1 MIGSAAHGPYPP
13 LVPFEPTPANGKA
26 GASARREGE
35 RRQAGREARV
45 RERHPRI
52 GGLILALQDPPQH
65 ERSWARGAGG
75 EELVERALAKHCP
88 DVPILHDR
96 RIPGSRANID
106 HIAVAATGVWVID
119 TKRYKGSLQ
128 VTAPLLS
135 RPMLKIAGR
144 DQTKLVDGLT
154 KQVGLV
160 TAVVEDLGLDVPV
173 HGCFCFVDTELPLFG
188 APAIKGLK
196 IFGRRGLAKQ
206 LNAAGQLTG
215 DDAARLATGL
225 AQWFPIA

>member
-1 MIGSAAHGPYPP
+1 MPP
-13 LVPFEPTPANGKA
+13 EPSPANSKA

-65 ERSWARGAGG
+65 ERSWAHGAGG
-75 EELVERALAKHCP
+75 EELVARALAKHCP
-88 DVPILHDR
+88 DVAVLHDR

-128 VTAPLLS
+128 VTAPLFS
-135 RPMLKIAGR
+135 KPVLKVAGR

-154 KQVGLV
+154 QQVELV
-160 TAVVEDLGLDVPV
+160 TAVVADIGLDVPV
-173 HGCFCFVDTELPLFG
+173 HGCLCFVDTELPLFG
-188 APAIKGLK
+188 APAIRGLK

-206 LNAAGQLTG
+206 LNASGGLAG
-215 DDAARLATGL
+215 DDAARLAGGL